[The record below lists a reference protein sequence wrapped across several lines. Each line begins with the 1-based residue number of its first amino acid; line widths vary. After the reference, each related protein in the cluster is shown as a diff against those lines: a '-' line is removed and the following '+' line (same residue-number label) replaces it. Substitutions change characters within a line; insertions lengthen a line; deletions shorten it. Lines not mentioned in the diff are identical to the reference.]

1 MKFLF
6 VIAFVLSCALL
17 GFAQSDTSDVEIYVA
32 KDNGD
37 GKAGD
42 PVEAFL
48 ISDVPIYCVV
58 TLDSVK
64 SATVKMHFVAV
75 GVKGVKPETRVFST
89 SYTTNGKQNQVN
101 FTGKPG
107 GGAWVAGAYRID
119 IYVDGR
125 LAGSKAFPIT
135 GSAIQPAAQTS
146 FTESKPKP
154 KPRRS
159 KKP

>member
-6 VIAFVLSCALL
+6 VVAFVLSCALF
-17 GFAQSDTSDVEIYVA
+17 GFAQSDTSGIEIYVA

-42 PVEAFL
+42 PVEAFSS
-48 ISDVPIYCVV
+48 SDVPIYCIV
-58 TLDSVK
+58 TLSSVK
-64 SATVKMHFVAV
+64 ATTVKMNFIAV
-75 GVKGVKPETRVFST
+75 GVKGVKPETKAFST
-89 SYTTNGKQNQVN
+89 SYTTNGKENQVN

-107 GGAWVAGAYRID
+107 GDAWVAGTYRID
-119 IYVDGR
+119 IYVDGQ

-135 GSAIQPAAQTS
+135 GATAMPAAQTN